1 MHLYL
6 RLTGQ
11 LDGVAK
17 KIEELALRGWS
28 SQLRE
33 GLNLGGGEY
42 YKFEHSGAEVLLVRN
57 DEDHAE
63 VFIEERKEFPFY
75 LYARK
80 GGDLALEQIKVSLVA
95 NNVICELHE
104 DT

>member
-6 RLTGQ
+6 SASGQ
-11 LDGVAK
+11 LEEVAGK
-17 KIEELALRGWS
+17 LHRQAFQGWRA
-28 SQLRE
+28 QLRD

-42 YKFEHSGAEVLLVRN
+42 YNFERPGAEVLLVCN

-63 VFIEERKEFPFY
+63 VFIEERRSFPFY

-80 GGDLALEQIKVSLVA
+80 GGDTALEEIKSSLDA
-95 NNVICELHE
+95 IGVISELHE